1 VPNILFKGNDSLSRH
16 ISFLMNHAHGACV
29 KYLYAMKKFFIL
41 AFVATILTGCSSIVP
56 KSANP
61 KVVNTTTYTKA
72 DVSGPKVSIVA
83 DLEISP
89 VKISYSYVP
98 SKAVGNGGFDNI
110 LNSAVQETL
119 YKNGQAD
126 VLVALEYH
134 AEFDK
139 KGKCELIIVTGYPA
153 KYKNLR
159 TSDCRGCVGVS
170 GVSVKNDM
178 SAEVKSTTTTIVAE
192 KESQSQPIARA
203 TDDAQS
209 ESRSPVNLKVA
220 DNAEVQTKQQAK
232 AETENMGSSERGAN
246 VKTSANPAQTAMAV
260 VDLGLPSG
268 ILWASCN
275 VGASV
280 PEESGSYFAW
290 GETSVKNNYSSSNS
304 VTYDKRVNK
313 VAGNANYDAATAK
326 LGSPWQIPTNEDFEE
341 LIDKCVWKWTAVN
354 GVNGYR
360 VTGPNGKSIFLP
372 ATGYREGSSCNN
384 RGASGG
390 YWSSTPHD
398 NTIYSYG
405 LCYDDVGFYMFWNNR
420 YEGRCIRPVKK

>member
-1 VPNILFKGNDSLSRH
+1 MSRH

-29 KYLYAMKKFFIL
+29 KYLHTMKKFFIL
-41 AFVATILTGCSSIVP
+41 AFVAIILTGCSS
-56 KSANP
+56 SNP
-61 KVVNTTTYTKA
+61 RFINTATYSKA
-72 DVSGPKVSIVA
+72 DVEGPKVSVVA

-98 SKAVGNGGFDNI
+98 SKAVSNGGFDNI
-110 LNSAVQETL
+110 LNTAVQEAL
-119 YKNGQAD
+119 YENGQAD

-134 AEFDK
+134 AKFDK
-139 KGKCELIIVTGYPA
+139 KGKCIAITVTGYPA
-153 KYKNLR
+153 KYRNLR
-159 TSDCRGCVGVS
+159 TSCAVGFS
-170 GVSVKNDM
+170 GTSVKNEAY
-178 SAEVKSTTTTIVAE
+178 AETKPATTTIFTE
-192 KESQSQPIARA
+192 TESRS
-203 TDDAQS
+203 TVDAQS
-209 ESRSPVNLKVA
+209 EAKLQVNVKIA
-220 DNAEVQTKQQAK
+220 GNAEMDTKQQTKVEIEYPNARG
-232 AETENMGSSERGAN
+232 ETIVNSSATPVR
-246 VKTSANPAQTAMAV
+246 VAMDV

-268 ILWASCN
+268 VLWASCN
-275 VGASV
+275 VGASA
-280 PEESGSYFAW
+280 PEECGSYFAW

-304 VTYDKRVNK
+304 VTYDKRVKK